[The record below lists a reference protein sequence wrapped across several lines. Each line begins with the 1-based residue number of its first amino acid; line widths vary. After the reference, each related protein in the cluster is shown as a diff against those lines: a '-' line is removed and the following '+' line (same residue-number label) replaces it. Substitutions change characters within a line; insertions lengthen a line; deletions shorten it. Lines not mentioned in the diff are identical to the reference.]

1 MEACKN
7 QEKPDFNGACFQNS
21 IVEFDYCK
29 AKCKMTT
36 FDFKFFCDKFNKE
49 ECKSECKI
57 AQCETNC
64 PVPEFKQGICAKDGY
79 LYPTECVLK
88 CRCPDTDI
96 RWKCRTPFNFDECD
110 KKCKQSVMGGFKG
123 NRMDDRALY
132 SSRQWDQ
139 HTNYD
144 QNNMLNEKSEDCD
157 DDLHDHDHDHD
168 YGNTTQ
174 VTNKTLIAYPSY
186 DPNRIYA
193 QLDLNGEKL
202 SQVHG
207 LLKDNQKQNNRQD
220 KILQNQ
226 NQLIRHSIKMQ
237 NADRQRDILQMN
249 KLDQASTQRLNLQ
262 NSIYQ
267 NKNMISGLK
276 SGQNVLN
283 NNQFIMS
290 DNLNHLKKKM
300 RRVNN
305 GVMRNGDSLAHIQS
319 DLNSQQMAIA
329 SQNQSL
335 NEHRMEHKIHDQK
348 LDSLKDMYSKQN
360 MKQSM
365 MMDEVLKNQSK
376 LGELQSGQMST
387 KQMILDHDDNLKTHS
402 DNMKKFVSHQID
414 FNGLVSEGIEKNLSH
429 MQMEQN
435 HMKKQNQQMKINN
448 LHMKMEALHMADSDD
463 HYQKGSEYHKHDHF
477 YHHKYGEIDED
488 DTLLVGSMN

>member
-1 MEACKN
+1 
-7 QEKPDFNGACFQNS
+7 
-21 IVEFDYCK
+21 
-29 AKCKMTT
+29 
-36 FDFKFFCDKFNKE
+36 
-49 ECKSECKI
+49 
-57 AQCETNC
+57 
-64 PVPEFKQGICAKDGY
+64 
-79 LYPTECVLK
+79 
-88 CRCPDTDI
+88 
-96 RWKCRTPFNFDECD
+96 
-110 KKCKQSVMGGFKG
+110 
-123 NRMDDRALY
+123 
-132 SSRQWDQ
+132 
-139 HTNYD
+139 
-144 QNNMLNEKSEDCD
+144 
-157 DDLHDHDHDHD
+157 
-168 YGNTTQ
+168 
-174 VTNKTLIAYPSY
+174 
-186 DPNRIYA
+186 
-193 QLDLNGEKL
+193 
-202 SQVHG
+202 
-207 LLKDNQKQNNRQD
+207 
-220 KILQNQ
+220 
-226 NQLIRHSIKMQ
+226 
-237 NADRQRDILQMN
+237 
-249 KLDQASTQRLNLQ
+249 
-262 NSIYQ
+262 
-267 NKNMISGLK
+267 
-276 SGQNVLN
+276 
-283 NNQFIMS
+283 MS

-305 GVMRNGDSLAHIQS
+305 GVMRNGNSLAHIQS

-387 KQMILDHDDNLKTHS
+387 KQMILDHNDNLKTHS